1 MILARTIRV
10 LLGALGLIVCVYEA
24 SSQIQFQQGFST
36 KPLGKDTLCYS
47 YRWVAGDT
55 AFFAVE
61 TNDSISLEGQPVLI
75 KHREEVV
82 RIVCDSVTS
91 QNHYVVTMS
100 ITSMKE
106 WQSTGTDSAIRT
118 TSPWI
123 GRAITITMD
132 SVGKRYGVRYSDSR
146 PAVSPGGPF
155 APSLLP
161 ILASTCGRQ
170 NESWEHNDT
179 TVLVENAI
187 PYPVL
192 LHSTLWRVLDRLDT
206 MGQHL
211 RQIQY
216 TMSGRGRVDIQ
227 GDGMSMIMSTITN
240 GYGKLTFDSVVRLP
254 FHSFTTMEHKISLE
268 LANGVTR
275 EGKHLSARHVR
286 LTSLVSPDSR
296 RAQEAATALQN
307 LRESSVPVRRAPRTQ
322 KNSSKKRVR

>member
-1 MILARTIRV
+1 MCI
-10 LLGALGLIVCVYEA
+10 YEA
-24 SSQIQFQQGFST
+24 TSQIQLQQGFST
-36 KPLGKDTLCYS
+36 KPLGKDTLCFS

-55 AFFAVE
+55 AYFAVE
-61 TNDSISLEGQPVLI
+61 TNDSITLEGQPVLI
-75 KHREEVV
+75 KHREERI
-82 RIVCDSVTS
+82 RIVCDSVTP
-91 QNHYVVTMS
+91 QRQYVVTMS
-100 ITSMKE
+100 LTSVKE
-106 WQSTGTDSAIRT
+106 WQSTGTDSALRT

-123 GRAITITMD
+123 GRGITITMD
-132 SVGKRYGVRYSDSR
+132 SVGKRYGVRYSDIR

-161 ILASTCGRQ
+161 NLASSCGRQ

-179 TVLVENAI
+179 AILVENAI

-192 LHSTLWRVLDRLDT
+192 LHSTLWRVLDQLDT

-216 TMSGRGRVDIQ
+216 TMSGRGRVDVQ

-254 FHSFTTMEHKISLE
+254 FHSFTTMEHKITLE
-268 LANGVTR
+268 LKNGVTR

-286 LTSLVSPDSR
+286 LIGLVSRDKR
-296 RAQEAATALQN
+296 RAHEAAEALHN
-307 LRESSVPVRRAPRTQ
+307 LRESSAPVRRAPKAP
-322 KNSSKKRVR
+322 KNSSKKRRR

>member
-1 MILARTIRV
+1 M
-10 LLGALGLIVCVYEA
+10 VCIHEA
-24 SSQIQFQQGFST
+24 TSQIQLQQGFST

-61 TNDSISLEGQPVLI
+61 TNDSITLEGQPILI
-75 KHREEVV
+75 KHREEVT

-91 QNHYVVTMS
+91 LGHYVVTM
-100 ITSMKE
+100 TLVSMKE

-132 SVGKRYGVRYSDSR
+132 SLGKRYGVRYSDSR
-146 PAVSPGGPF
+146 PAVAPGGPF

-161 ILASTCGRQ
+161 NLASTCGRQ

-179 TVLVENAI
+179 AILVENAI

-206 MGQHL
+206 VGQHL

-216 TMSGRGRVDIQ
+216 TMTGRGRVDVQ

-254 FHSFTTMEHKISLE
+254 FHSFTTMEHKITLE
-268 LANGVTR
+268 LPNGVTR

-286 LTSLVSPDSR
+286 LTGLVSSDTR
-296 RAQEAATALQN
+296 RANEVRVALQK
-307 LRESSVPVRRAPRTQ
+307 LREPLPPTQRAPR
-322 KNSSKKRVR
+322 KSKPSVKKRRP